1 MTAPAAEPASPG
13 RRASKASTELVDTM
27 TPARTT
33 PTSMAEKEA
42 DARRS
47 IAHRLV
53 LAYIVLL
60 TFSLIIPTA
69 IMLIPHIAQN
79 SITDARD
86 LMLAM
91 SGTLS
96 GLVGI
101 LGFVMGYY
109 FKSLDKSPE
118 TEAPS
123 TEVTTPR
130 KRARVR

>member
-1 MTAPAAEPASPG
+1 MTAPAAEHPRPG
-13 RRASKASTELVDTM
+13 RGAAKPPELVDTV
-27 TPARTT
+27 TPAPTT
-33 PTSMAEKEA
+33 PTSLAEKEA

-47 IAHRLV
+47 IAQRLV
-53 LAYIVLL
+53 LAYIALL
-60 TFSLIIPTA
+60 AFSVIIPTA
-69 IMLIPHIAQN
+69 LIWIPNIAAT
-79 SITDARD
+79 SVADARD

-109 FKSLDKSPE
+109 FKALDKSSE

-123 TEVTTPR
+123 TETTAPSKGSKSR
-130 KRARVR
+130 